1 MAKKRKVTKGY
12 IDNKDVASKRVV
24 KTNRKGTTT
33 VKEKGDALSD
43 VKYLNPSG
51 TRFKKI
57 KREPYLYNEG
67 ENKKSLWSRRFK
79 SKTNKEGKETKRKE
93 TILFDDGKQKIKR
106 KQRTIKFGKHKGKV
120 LSKTVSWKNQK
131 RSVKKEYLD
140 KVDTSKLKKG
150 CIKYKDGGFLEG
162 ATPMLFED

>member
-93 TILFDDGKQKIKR
+93 SILFDEGKQKIKR
-106 KQRTIKFGKHKGKV
+106 KQRIVKFGKH
-120 LSKTVSWKNQK
+120 
-131 RSVKKEYLD
+131 
-140 KVDTSKLKKG
+140 
-150 CIKYKDGGFLEG
+150 
-162 ATPMLFED
+162 